1 MYLQHTDPVYS
12 VPHHISRIGVYTAHT
27 FLLSSVVAYK
37 KNMPVMSCMLLG
49 LYTTSVLHWRRIKR
63 HGWIRSLDM
72 FMVATTITRMTLVD
86 SYRLQSRWIW
96 LSAITTGIVAF
107 YTNAKLTYNQ
117 IDKYNNSII
126 AYSKDTVHGW
136 FSMAYTNP
144 NTLEREMAYY
154 RNVII
159 HCIFQHI
166 IPNIAAIYASCTGL
180 EN

>member
-1 MYLQHTDPVYS
+1 
-12 VPHHISRIGVYTAHT
+12 
-27 FLLSSVVAYK
+27 
-37 KNMPVMSCMLLG
+37 
-49 LYTTSVLHWRRIKR
+49 
-63 HGWIRSLDM
+63 M

-117 IDKYNNSII
+117 IDKYNNRII
-126 AYSKDTVHGW
+126 TYSKDTVHGL

-144 NTLEREMAYY
+144 NTIEREMAYY

>member
-1 MYLQHTDPVYS
+1 MYLQHTDPIYA

-27 FLLSSVVAYK
+27 FLLSSAVAYK

-63 HGWIRSLDM
+63 NGWIRYLDM
-72 FMVATTITRMTLVD
+72 FMVATTITRMTLVE
-86 SYRLQSRWIW
+86 SYQFQSIRWMW
-96 LSAITTGIVAF
+96 LSTITTGLVAF

-117 IDKYNNSII
+117 IYRYNNRTIT
-126 AYSKDTVHGW
+126 YSTDVVHGW

-144 NTLEREMAYY
+144 NTMEREMAYY

-166 IPNIAAIYASCTGL
+166 IPNVISIYAAFNS
-180 EN
+180 